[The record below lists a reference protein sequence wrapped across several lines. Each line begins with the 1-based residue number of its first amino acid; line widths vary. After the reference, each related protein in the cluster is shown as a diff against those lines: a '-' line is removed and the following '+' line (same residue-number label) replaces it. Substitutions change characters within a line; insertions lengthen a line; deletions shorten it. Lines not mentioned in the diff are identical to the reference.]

1 MPLLRSECCETQA
14 TKNYDAVR
22 LVRPAILL
30 PDRPV
35 ICPTGKSPISLSS
48 PLCKNFLLRR
58 RPKSDLDP
66 TPSRPTEGR
75 FAIVTNVVQGM
86 RWTRQHRRNWVFGL
100 RNADERRCSGARR
113 RWATTPRRRRQVG
126 NDLPATVTNKP
137 DHRGEHEG
145 NR

>member
-1 MPLLRSECCETQA
+1 MPQHTGDE
-14 TKNYDAVR
+14 NYDAVR

-66 TPSRPTEGR
+66 TPSRPTEVR
-75 FAIVTNVVQGM
+75 FAIVTNVGQGM

-100 RNADERRCSGARR
+100 RNADERCWCGRR
-113 RWATTPRRRRQVG
+113 SRVVLTPRRWCQVDG
-126 NDLPATVTNKP
+126 A
-137 DHRGEHEG
+137 
-145 NR
+145 